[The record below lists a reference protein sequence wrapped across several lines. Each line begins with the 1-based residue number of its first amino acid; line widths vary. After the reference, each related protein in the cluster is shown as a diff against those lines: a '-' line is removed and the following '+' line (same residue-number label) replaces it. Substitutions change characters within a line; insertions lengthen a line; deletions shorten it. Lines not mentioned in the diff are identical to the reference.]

1 MPRASNAYLE
11 YKEQK
16 LNEERLHTRGQNDFE
31 LVKKVLRGFD
41 VDLIDTSKEEFY
53 PVHVNEIITLYF
65 RILLQKEFFL

>member
-1 MPRASNAYLE
+1 MAKFNNSLTFISFQDAYFE

-41 VDLIDTSKEEFY
+41 VDLVDTSKENV
-53 PVHVNEIITLYF
+53 PLEIKVSASKIT
-65 RILLQKEFFL
+65 